1 VPEGEGDRVRPA
13 ALTVRSVEVLFG
25 AVRAVDGVSLHVMP
39 GEIVGVVGANGAGK
53 TTLIDAITGFVRSTG
68 SVQLGDVDLSAAST
82 HARARAGASR
92 SWQSLELIEDLP
104 VLDNLRIAS
113 DSGAGWSALS
123 DLVWPRQSKPTPALL
138 RAVQALELGDVLGDM
153 PRELSTGKRK
163 LVALARAIST
173 EPSILLLDEP
183 CSGLDHHEREE
194 VGAVIRSLAESW
206 GMGVLLVEHDVHL
219 VRRVSD
225 RIVVLDFGKV
235 IAEGEPDVVLRDPSV
250 IAAFLGEADVGDVGK
265 GMVLA

>member
-1 VPEGEGDRVRPA
+1 
-13 ALTVRSVEVLFG
+13 
-25 AVRAVDGVSLHVMP
+25 
-39 GEIVGVVGANGAGK
+39 
-53 TTLIDAITGFVRSTG
+53 
-68 SVQLGDVDLSAAST
+68 
-82 HARARAGASR
+82 
-92 SWQSLELIEDLP
+92 LELIEDLP

-113 DSGAGWSALS
+113 DVDRSWSVLS
-123 DLVWPRQSKPTPALL
+123 DLVWPRQGKPTAAMV
-138 RAVQALELGDVLGDM
+138 RAIEVLQLGERLGDM
-153 PRELSTGKRK
+153 PGDLGTGQRK
-163 LVALARAIST
+163 LVALARAIAT

-194 VGAVIRSLAESW
+194 VGEVIRALAESW

-235 IAEGEPDVVLRDPSV
+235 IAEGEPNVVLSDPGV
-250 IAAFLGEADVGDVGK
+250 VAAFLGDADVGEAGK

>member
-1 VPEGEGDRVRPA
+1 
-13 ALTVRSVEVLFG
+13 
-25 AVRAVDGVSLHVMP
+25 
-39 GEIVGVVGANGAGK
+39 
-53 TTLIDAITGFVRSTG
+53 
-68 SVQLGDVDLSAAST
+68 
-82 HARARAGASR
+82 
-92 SWQSLELIEDLP
+92 
-104 VLDNLRIAS
+104 
-113 DSGAGWSALS
+113 
-123 DLVWPRQSKPTPALL
+123 VWPRQGKPTAALL
-138 RAVQALELGDVLGDM
+138 RAVQALELGDQLGDM

-173 EPSILLLDEP
+173 EPSVLLLDEP

-235 IAEGEPDVVLRDPSV
+235 IAEGEPDVVLADPSV
-250 IAAFLGEADVGDVGK
+250 VAAFLGDADVGDAGK

>member
-1 VPEGEGDRVRPA
+1 
-13 ALTVRSVEVLFG
+13 
-25 AVRAVDGVSLHVMP
+25 VDGVSLHIMP

-53 TTLIDAITGFVRSTG
+53 TTLIDAITGFVASGG
-68 SVQLGDVDLSAAST
+68 SVELGGSDLSAAST
-82 HARARAGASR
+82 HARARAGVSR

-104 VLDNLRIAS
+104 VLENLRIAA
-113 DSGAGWSALS
+113 DADRGWSALT
-123 DLVWPRQSKPTPALL
+123 DLVWPRQGKPTAALL
-138 RAVQALELGDVLGDM
+138 RGVQALKLGEQLGDM
-153 PRELSTGKRK
+153 PRELSTGRRK
-163 LVALARAIST
+163 LVALARAIAT

-194 VGAVIRSLAESW
+194 VGEVIRSLAESW

-235 IAEGEPDVVLRDPSV
+235 IAEGEPDVVLSDPGV
-250 IAAFLGEADVGDVGK
+250 IAAFLGDADVGDAGK
-265 GMVLA
+265 GLVQA